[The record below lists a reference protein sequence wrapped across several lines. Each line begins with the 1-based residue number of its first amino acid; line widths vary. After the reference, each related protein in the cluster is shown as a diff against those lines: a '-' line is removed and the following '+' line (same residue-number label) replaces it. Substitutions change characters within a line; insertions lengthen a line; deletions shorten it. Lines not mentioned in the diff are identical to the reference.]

1 MPKSTGR
8 SSFKMPRKVNISG
21 RTSTITNSF
30 AQAIIPRIRPSEE
43 ECQSALSVLGM
54 SANNMECSYCGSA
67 YELWDHL
74 NPIVHN
80 KRPTGFITE
89 IANLIPSCKTCN
101 ESKSGS
107 PWKQWLFG
115 AAANSPGNRGVS
127 DIKARA
133 ARIGNYEDILKPRK
147 VEFERIVNASLW
159 SDYWMEREEIE
170 LALRQ
175 AQTKADIVWK
185 SVEEH
190 LDAR

>member
-1 MPKSTGR
+1 
-8 SSFKMPRKVNISG
+8 MPRKVNISG

-43 ECQSALSVLGM
+43 EVQSALSVLGM

-127 DIKARA
+127 DIKERA